1 MKQDF
6 NESFLRKFDPDMS
19 FFWKWVPSCGKS
31 GGILC
36 GVRQETLEVSAVKTG
51 KYLLQFNLWDKKK
64 KCRWTLITVYGSA
77 HEEQKED
84 FLAELSAW
92 CNGITKPYIVG

>member
-1 MKQDF
+1 MNGAFWNLRGIRKKGVAACLTDIIKTYKLDFIGLQETMKQDF

-19 FFWKWVPSCGKS
+19 FFWKWVPSYGKS

-64 KCRWTLITVYGSA
+64 KM
-77 HEEQKED
+77 
-84 FLAELSAW
+84 
-92 CNGITKPYIVG
+92 